1 MVYFFKSPFNSI
13 DRQPTKEKCGWHKK
27 VANKRCISQQKVIY
41 TTTTQHRARK
51 KNFKK
56 QGNLLLAC
64 STRLQ
69 RCKSPLSKSSAKW
82 VALVILVKSPG
93 NMKVVEWQYSPFDL
107 LGCVKLPFW
116 YGHCSWNHHK
126 QNSTFKWRW
135 LPQKIIANNSFL
147 KFEALFKHHM
157 LWATCTIVLFLAI
170 GNEVLAALVFVSA
183 MLAAIQEL

>member
-1 MVYFFKSPFNSI
+1 MHFATKSNI
-13 DRQPTKEKCGWHKK
+13 HY
-27 VANKRCISQQKVIY
+27 NQK
-41 TTTTQHRARK
+41 HRARK

-126 QNSTFKWRW
+126 QNATFKWRW

-157 LWATCTIVLFLAI
+157 LWATCTIASQKDFGGVLVKSNMAFLPSTAVPLFI
-170 GNEVLAALVFVSA
+170 GGTRLLAGRTPSVSFQTLIFVWRENNT
-183 MLAAIQEL
+183 L